1 MNSRNFIGVDMNPN
15 TEYEKFA
22 QEIYQGLLNEESIK
36 AIQVQ
41 HNVKL
46 RGKSGQLHQVDVYWE
61 YELAGVNHKV
71 AIECKNY
78 NKPVSVGKVRDF
90 YGVLSDLNNV
100 NGIMVTKVGY
110 QKGAKEFAA
119 HYGINLKE
127 LRLPNKEES
136 IIGRLELNLNI
147 SITRRLFL
155 LDDEWG
161 KSNINLE
168 GYRKYLMFFS
178 EDNDWTTTNYFP
190 LETLSDAKICDKNG
204 IPIMSFDELEDKL
217 PSENT
222 EPEYIFNFE
231 DAYVDTRNMGR
242 VKIKKVKYVFIQERE
257 KKVFDI
263 DARYF
268 IKAILKDVLNG
279 EIKVIAPG
287 LKSTK

>member
-1 MNSRNFIGVDMNPN
+1 MNPN

-110 QKGAKEFAA
+110 QKGAKEFAT

-147 SITRRLFL
+147 FITRRLFL
-155 LDDEWG
+155 LDDEWA
-161 KSNINLE
+161 KSSINLE

-178 EDNDWTTTNYFP
+178 GDNDWTTTDFP
-190 LETLSDAKICDKNG
+190 LETLPDAKICDKNG
-204 IPIMSFDELEDKL
+204 IPIVSFDELEDKL

-231 DAYVDTRNMGR
+231 DAYIDTRNMGR

>member
-1 MNSRNFIGVDMNPN
+1 MNPN

-78 NKPVSVGKVRDF
+78 NKPVSVGKVRNF

-155 LDDEWG
+155 LDDEWAE
-161 KSNINLE
+161 SNINLE

-190 LETLSDAKICDKNG
+190 LETLPDSKICDKNG
-204 IPIMSFDELEDKL
+204 IPIVSFDELEDKL

-231 DAYVDTRNMGR
+231 NAYVDTRNMGR

-268 IKAILKDVLNG
+268 IKAILKDALNG

>member
-1 MNSRNFIGVDMNPN
+1 MNPN

>member
-1 MNSRNFIGVDMNPN
+1 MNPN

-78 NKPVSVGKVRDF
+78 NKPVSVGKVRNF

-155 LDDEWG
+155 LDDEWAE
-161 KSNINLE
+161 SNINLE

-178 EDNDWTTTNYFP
+178 EDNDWTTTNYFT
-190 LETLSDAKICDKNG
+190 LETLPDAKICDKNG
-204 IPIMSFDELEDKL
+204 IPIVSFDELEDKL

-231 DAYVDTRNMGR
+231 NAYVDTRNMGR

-268 IKAILKDVLNG
+268 IKAILKDALNG

>member
-1 MNSRNFIGVDMNPN
+1 MNPN

-110 QKGAKEFAA
+110 QKGAKEFAT

-155 LDDEWG
+155 LDDEWA
-161 KSNINLE
+161 KSSINLE

-178 EDNDWTTTNYFP
+178 GDNDWTTTNYFP

-231 DAYVDTRNMGR
+231 DAYIDTRNMGR

>member
-1 MNSRNFIGVDMNPN
+1 MNPN

-110 QKGAKEFAA
+110 QKGAKEFAT

-136 IIGRLELNLNI
+136 IIGRLELNI
-147 SITRRLFL
+147 FITRRLFL
-155 LDDEWG
+155 LDDEWA
-161 KSNINLE
+161 KSSINLE

-178 EDNDWTTTNYFP
+178 GDNDWTTTDFP
-190 LETLSDAKICDKNG
+190 LETLPDAKICDKNG
-204 IPIMSFDELEDKL
+204 IPIVSFDELEDKL

-231 DAYVDTRNMGR
+231 DAYIDTRNMGR

>member
-1 MNSRNFIGVDMNPN
+1 MNPN

-22 QEIYQGLLNEESIK
+22 QEIYQGLLNEERIK

-127 LRLPNKEES
+127 LRQPNKEEG
-136 IIGRLELNLNI
+136 IMGRLELNLNI

-155 LDDEWG
+155 LDDEWA

-178 EDNDWTTTNYFP
+178 GDNDWTTTNYFP
-190 LETLSDAKICDKNG
+190 LKTLSGAKICDKNG

-231 DAYVDTRNMGR
+231 DAYIDTRNMGR

-287 LKSTK
+287 LKSAK

>member
-1 MNSRNFIGVDMNPN
+1 MNPN

-22 QEIYQGLLNEESIK
+22 QEIYQGLLNEERIK

-155 LDDEWG
+155 LDDEWA

-178 EDNDWTTTNYFP
+178 GDNDWTTTNYFP

>member
-1 MNSRNFIGVDMNPN
+1 MNPN

-22 QEIYQGLLNEESIK
+22 QEIYQGLLNEERIK

-155 LDDEWG
+155 LDDEWA

-178 EDNDWTTTNYFP
+178 GDNDWTTTDYFP
-190 LETLSDAKICDKNG
+190 LETLPDANICDKNG
-204 IPIMSFDELEDKL
+204 IPIVSFDELEDKL

>member
-1 MNSRNFIGVDMNPN
+1 MNPN

-61 YELAGVNHKV
+61 YEHAGVNHKV

-110 QKGAKEFAA
+110 QKGAKEFAT

-147 SITRRLFL
+147 FITRRLFL
-155 LDDEWG
+155 LDDEWA
-161 KSNINLE
+161 KSSINLE

-178 EDNDWTTTNYFP
+178 GDNDWTTTDFP
-190 LETLSDAKICDKNG
+190 LETLPDAKICDKNG
-204 IPIMSFDELEDKL
+204 IPIVSFDELEDKL

-231 DAYVDTRNMGR
+231 DAYIDTRNMGR
-242 VKIKKVKYVFIQERE
+242 VKIKKVKLSLIHISEPTR
-257 KKVFDI
+257 
-263 DARYF
+263 
-268 IKAILKDVLNG
+268 
-279 EIKVIAPG
+279 P
-287 LKSTK
+287 

>member
-1 MNSRNFIGVDMNPN
+1 MNPN

-110 QKGAKEFAA
+110 QKGAKEFAT

-136 IIGRLELNLNI
+136 MIGRLELNLNI
-147 SITRRLFL
+147 FITRRLFL
-155 LDDEWG
+155 LDDEWA
-161 KSNINLE
+161 KSSINLE

-178 EDNDWTTTNYFP
+178 GDNDWTTTDYFP
-190 LETLSDAKICDKNG
+190 LETLLDAKICDKNG
-204 IPIMSFDELEDKL
+204 IPIVSFDELEDKL

>member
-1 MNSRNFIGVDMNPN
+1 MNPN

-110 QKGAKEFAA
+110 QKGAKEFAT

-155 LDDEWG
+155 LDDEWA
-161 KSNINLE
+161 KSSINLE

-178 EDNDWTTTNYFP
+178 GDNDWTRTDYFP
-190 LETLSDAKICDKNG
+190 LETLPDAKICDKNG
-204 IPIMSFDELEDKL
+204 IPIVSFDELEDKL

>member
-1 MNSRNFIGVDMNPN
+1 MNPN

-61 YELAGVNHKV
+61 YELAEVNHKV

-178 EDNDWTTTNYFP
+178 EDNDWTTTDYFP
-190 LETLSDAKICDKNG
+190 LETLPDAKICDKNG
-204 IPIMSFDELEDKL
+204 IPIVSFDELEDKL

-242 VKIKKVKYVFIQERE
+242 VKIKKVKYVFIQEQE

>member
-1 MNSRNFIGVDMNPN
+1 MNPN

-22 QEIYQGLLNEESIK
+22 QEIYQGLLNEEIIK

-90 YGVLSDLNNV
+90 YSVLSDLNNV

-136 IIGRLELNLNI
+136 IIGRLELNFNI
-147 SITRRLFL
+147 SITRCLFL
-155 LDDEWG
+155 LDDEWA

-178 EDNDWTTTNYFP
+178 GDNDWTTTDYFP
-190 LETLSDAKICDKNG
+190 LETLPDAKICDKNG
-204 IPIMSFDELEDKL
+204 IPIVSFDELEDKL

-268 IKAILKDVLNG
+268 IKTN
-279 EIKVIAPG
+279 
-287 LKSTK
+287 

>member
-1 MNSRNFIGVDMNPN
+1 MNPN

-78 NKPVSVGKVRDF
+78 NKPVSVGKVRNF

-155 LDDEWG
+155 LDDEWAE
-161 KSNINLE
+161 SNINLE

-178 EDNDWTTTNYFP
+178 EDNDWTTTNYSP
-190 LETLSDAKICDKNG
+190 LETLPDAKICDKNG
-204 IPIMSFDELEDKL
+204 IPIVSFDELEDKL

-231 DAYVDTRNMGR
+231 NAYVDTRNMGR

-268 IKAILKDVLNG
+268 IKAILKDALNG

>member
-1 MNSRNFIGVDMNPN
+1 MNPN

-22 QEIYQGLLNEESIK
+22 QEIYQGLLNEEIIK

-90 YGVLSDLNNV
+90 YSVLSDLNNV

-136 IIGRLELNLNI
+136 IIGRLELNFNI
-147 SITRRLFL
+147 SITRCLFL
-155 LDDEWG
+155 LDDEWA

-178 EDNDWTTTNYFP
+178 GDNDWTTTDYFP
-190 LETLSDAKICDKNG
+190 LETLPDTKICDKNG
-204 IPIMSFDELEDKL
+204 IPIVSFDELEDKL

-268 IKAILKDVLNG
+268 IKTILKDVLNG

>member
-1 MNSRNFIGVDMNPN
+1 MNPN

-22 QEIYQGLLNEESIK
+22 QEIYQGLLNEERIK

-110 QKGAKEFAA
+110 QKGAKEFAT

-147 SITRRLFL
+147 FITRRLFL
-155 LDDEWG
+155 LDDEWA
-161 KSNINLE
+161 KSSINLE

-178 EDNDWTTTNYFP
+178 GDNDWTTTDFP
-190 LETLSDAKICDKNG
+190 LETLPDAKICDKNG
-204 IPIMSFDELEDKL
+204 IPIVSFDELEDKL

-231 DAYVDTRNMGR
+231 DAYIDTRNMGR

>member
-1 MNSRNFIGVDMNPN
+1 MNPN

-110 QKGAKEFAA
+110 QKGAKEFAV

-127 LRLPNKEES
+127 LRQPNKEES
-136 IIGRLELNLNI
+136 IMGRLELNLNI

-155 LDDEWG
+155 LDDEWA
-161 KSNINLE
+161 KSSINLE

-178 EDNDWTTTNYFP
+178 GDNDWTTTDFP
-190 LETLSDAKICDKNG
+190 LETLPDAKICDKNG
-204 IPIMSFDELEDKL
+204 IPIVSFDELEDKL

-231 DAYVDTRNMGR
+231 DAYIDTRNMGR

>member
-1 MNSRNFIGVDMNPN
+1 MNPN

-22 QEIYQGLLNEESIK
+22 QEIYQGLLNEEIIK

-90 YGVLSDLNNV
+90 YSVLSDLNNV

-136 IIGRLELNLNI
+136 IIGRLELNFNI
-147 SITRRLFL
+147 SITRCLFL
-155 LDDEWG
+155 LDDEWA

-178 EDNDWTTTNYFP
+178 GDNDWTTTDYFP
-190 LETLSDAKICDKNG
+190 LETLASQLCLLMSLRINCRLKIQNQ
-204 IPIMSFDELEDKL
+204 S
-217 PSENT
+217 
-222 EPEYIFNFE
+222 IFS
-231 DAYVDTRNMGR
+231 
-242 VKIKKVKYVFIQERE
+242 
-257 KKVFDI
+257 
-263 DARYF
+263 
-268 IKAILKDVLNG
+268 ILKMLMSILGIWGV
-279 EIKVIAPG
+279 
-287 LKSTK
+287 LKSKR